1 MMILSVFQSYL
12 LPAIV
17 LGATGAVFGVLISL
31 ASIAFY
37 VEEDI
42 RVEDITNIL
51 PGYNCGMCGH
61 PGCNGLANAIVF
73 EGADSKLCKPGKQD
87 MRDKI
92 KAYLEEYDRKLK
104 ESNA

>member
-1 MMILSVFQSYL
+1 MILSVFQSYL

-17 LGATGAVFGVLISL
+17 LAITGGVFGVLISV

-37 VEEDI
+37 VEEDP
-42 RVEDITNIL
+42 RVEDITNLL
-51 PGYNCGMCGH
+51 PGYNCGACGH

-73 EGADSKLCKPGKQD
+73 DGVDSKLCKPGKQD

-92 KAYLEEYDRKLK
+92 KAYLEDYDRNLS
-104 ESNA
+104 ENN

>member
-1 MMILSVFQSYL
+1 MILSGFQTYV
-12 LPAIV
+12 LPALV
-17 LGATGAVFGVLISL
+17 LALTGGVFGVLISL
-31 ASIAFY
+31 ASMAFY
-37 VEEDI
+37 VEEDK
-42 RVEDITNIL
+42 RVEDITKLL

-92 KAYLEEYDRKLK
+92 KTYLEEYDRKLT
-104 ESNA
+104 ESN